1 MAKTRYCEWDR
12 MFYDGIYQFIFEDDN
27 KNVIE
32 TCVDVSSGKCKEG
45 WDYIV
50 HKDPEVYGYKA
61 FCKCYRKAKEEWD
74 AYCKRDERRYRRFWT
89 IGGKFRG

>member
-32 TCVDVSSGKCKEG
+32 TCVDVSSKYMDIKHFVNAIEKLKKNGMHIVREMKE
-45 WDYIV
+45 DI
-50 HKDPEVYGYKA
+50 
-61 FCKCYRKAKEEWD
+61 D
-74 AYCKRDERRYRRFWT
+74 ASGQLVENLEDKRR
-89 IGGKFRG
+89 